1 MATSHYYHNPVMTSE
16 VLAAMQVSSG
26 GRYIDC
32 TLGEGGHTEVILEAS
47 SPDGKVLGIEADPEA
62 LAVAKKRFLK
72 VPTNRVTM
80 IHGNYTNI
88 RAIAAGEFTKS
99 INGVLMDL
107 GISSFQ
113 LDSSSRGF
121 SFQKD
126 QPLDMRFNPNQEITA
141 AEIVNHWNE
150 QDLANAIYS
159 YGEERYA
166 RQIAHAICK
175 QRPLNTTGELSTII
189 SGARK
194 TGSRPSI
201 HPATK
206 TFQALRIA
214 VNHEMQNIKE
224 GLVQCLYLLEA
235 GARIVV
241 ISYHSLEDRIIKRF
255 FRDESKSCLCPKEVV
270 PCQCNHT
277 AKLRVVEKKPLRP
290 TPAEIEVNRRSR
302 SAKLRVA
309 EII

>member
-1 MATSHYYHNPVMTSE
+1 MATARYYHNPVMTSE
-16 VLAAMQVSSG
+16 VLSAMRVSPG
-26 GRYIDC
+26 GSYIDC
-32 TLGEGGHTEVILEAS
+32 TMGEGGHTEIMLNAS
-47 SPDGKVLGIEADPEA
+47 SPNGKILGIEADPEV
-62 LAVAKKRFLK
+62 LNVAKQRFEA
-72 VPTNRVTM
+72 VPASRLTM
-80 IHGNYTNI
+80 IHGNYKNI
-88 RAIAAGEFTKS
+88 RNIATGKFTES

-113 LDSSSRGF
+113 IDSSPRGF

-126 QPLDMRFNPNQEITA
+126 QPLDMRFNPEQEMTA
-141 AEIVNHWNE
+141 AEIVNHWSE

-166 RQIAHAICK
+166 RQIARAICR
-175 QRPLNTTGELSTII
+175 QRPLNSTGELSDII
-189 SGARK
+189 SGVRK
-194 TGSRPSI
+194 RGPKPSI

-224 GLVQCLYLLEA
+224 GLLQSLYILDK
-235 GARIVV
+235 GARIAV

-255 FRDESKSCLCPKEVV
+255 FREESKACLCPKQIIACE
-270 PCQCNHT
+270 CKHI
-277 AKLRVVEKKPLRP
+277 ARLRVVEKKPIRP
-290 TPAEIEVNRRSR
+290 TLDEINMNRRSR